1 MQVSQEINTSHYR
14 IHAYDDNEVTIS
26 YPRWLNENKKP
37 QLESK
42 PLDAEASIF
51 KQETL
56 KKSFIISSDKLI
68 RDWQI
73 ENVKLMTCDHFEQLK
88 DFQPEILILSTCNIL
103 HRPKM
108 STYATL
114 INAGIGVEF
123 MNTGA
128 ACRTYNILMAD
139 ERKVIAAFILP

>member
-14 IHAYDDNEVTIS
+14 IHAYDEDTVTIS
-26 YPRWLNENKKP
+26 YPRWLSEDKNEP
-37 QLESK
+37 LEQK
-42 PLDAEASIF
+42 PLDAEISVF

-56 KKSFIISSDKLI
+56 KQSFIISSDKLTRNWNI
-68 RDWQI
+68 K
-73 ENVKLMTCDHFEQLK
+73 NVELMDSDHFKQIK
-88 DFQPEILILSTCNIL
+88 DFQPEILILSTGRTL
-103 HRPKM
+103 RRPKL
-108 STYATL
+108 SSYATL
-114 INAGIGVEF
+114 INAGIGIEF